1 MQRRGIYIMNK
12 ISFRKYGRFVA
23 AAIRFVIGLAYFAA
37 GWFIISHI
45 LINTCSHEV
54 HHWWTSW
61 GANVYVYIAV
71 LLVLRNTYHRFK
83 WYISHTPAHV
93 GCPKCHTVI
102 ALTRYGEERWLDAP
116 VTLYVNFGTF
126 RYRLTQSLLPIYMI
140 MYRPYLQLDC
150 PECGEKQ
157 VICPYCHEP
166 IPQESVITLYDKPS
180 KCPHCGKKIYT
191 PVPLQEWEKELIK
204 VKNLSD

>member
-1 MQRRGIYIMNK
+1 MAGIRKFFRILKVLYYAILGGGIAFIFWGVFVSLILGICGVLEETSDIYMYAWYTYVVIVLLIIIRNAIHRMKWYVCAHPTRIQCHQCRKTVPVRRYGDERCLNAPFGIYVSRK
-12 ISFRKYGRFVA
+12 I
-23 AAIRFVIGLAYFAA
+23 IQ
-37 GWFIISHI
+37 FIHPISDKI
-45 LINTCSHEV
+45 PFFEI
-54 HHWWTSW
+54 
-61 GANVYVYIAV
+61 
-71 LLVLRNTYHRFK
+71 F
-83 WYISHTPAHV
+83 
-93 GCPKCHTVI
+93 
-102 ALTRYGEERWLDAP
+102 
-116 VTLYVNFGTF
+116 
-126 RYRLTQSLLPIYMI
+126 
-140 MYRPYLQLDC
+140 YRPYLQLDC